1 MPKLVKLNTGYYDE
15 LFDVECFAVI
25 KDEWFPNWES
35 KLENHNKDIEFYFG
49 SHDFLNWNNGQELL
63 EELTISD
70 ISTEQSSVLE
80 SLFPAHPNGLGIVA
94 VFGTG
99 CDLFDMDEIFYE

>member
-1 MPKLVKLNTGYYDE
+1 MPKLVKLNTDYCDE
-15 LFDVECFAVI
+15 FDVKCFAVI
-25 KDEWFPNWES
+25 KDDWFPNWES

-49 SHDFLNWNNGQELL
+49 SNEFLGWSNGQELL

-99 CDLFDMDEIFYE
+99 CNLFDMDEIFYE